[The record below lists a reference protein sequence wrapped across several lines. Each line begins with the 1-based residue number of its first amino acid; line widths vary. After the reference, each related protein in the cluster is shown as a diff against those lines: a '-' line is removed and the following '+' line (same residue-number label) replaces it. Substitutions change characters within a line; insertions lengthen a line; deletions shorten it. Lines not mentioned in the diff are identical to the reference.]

1 MISRTIMFRGQIRKK
16 GEKVTY
22 GGIPLPGIWVTGG
35 IFPQNGTGDKA
46 IIYSQKP
53 AVEKYVVY
61 ADTVGQYTGVSDSFG
76 HPIYEDDIILFYI
89 KGESSVYY
97 SKGTVKYYDAL
108 ASFAVSVCE
117 QEQRSEPVMLKDCI
131 CASVIGNTHDG
142 ILDDDDEKMRQF
154 YIECLLLASDIS
166 NLISRYA
173 PNNDAFKAETLSH
186 MAIRLVD
193 ASSRYEVI
201 NGLKEFCDEWKD
213 SSCQEPYQRAHA
225 ILEQMQIVYNN
236 FSEKE

>member
-22 GGIPLPGIWVTGG
+22 DGIPLPGIWVTGG

-89 KGESSVYY
+89 KGERSVHY

-108 ASFAVSVCE
+108 ASFAVSFYE
-117 QEQRSEPVMLKDCI
+117 PEQRSEPVMLKDCI

-142 ILDDDDEKMRQF
+142 ILDDVDEKMRQF
-154 YIECLLLASDIS
+154 YIS
-166 NLISRYA
+166 NLVLRYA
-173 PNNDAFKAETLSH
+173 PNNDVLKAESLSH

-193 ASSRYEVI
+193 ASSRSEVI

-213 SSCQEPYQRAHA
+213 SSCQEPYQQAHT